1 MRWKKGDIEVM
12 NKNYF
17 NYLVTQNKKQLLVL
31 FLLGFAFVPVITM
44 INVDPY
50 NMDNPYSYGSSLS
63 GFILYSVL
71 LIGLTYIVPLFNYRF
86 IQYKRSCDTFL
97 SLPIKRE
104 TLCNT
109 VTVFSL
115 ALMYVPY
122 IINVIFGAIVL
133 IVKGYPFVIGSFI
146 AYLVISL
153 LLVSVLYFMN
163 TLIVLK
169 CNNSIDSVICMIGY
183 SLLPVVI
190 YLAFAE
196 FMDMYTF
203 GVNGFYNFDWPQSI
217 HTMIASTGF
226 FLYHAFSIATN
237 QAFNYCWCVF
247 YLALGLVFGAWS
259 AITFVKRNAESSE
272 QISDSQWMYRLL
284 IPLYA
289 FFTLTFFTVSA
300 GMSDTIITVI
310 VVFIIYSVAT
320 FIANRKV
327 ALSKWSIVAFIG
339 VVIITKLAGSVF
351 KHTLAPSIS
360 LNFPTSFDHMEVNI
374 YSHSDD
380 FSMNSEYLE
389 ITDSSDIALIQ
400 GLQKELV
407 EDYYND
413 VVYDNTN
420 SHLHIYYY
428 DSHNNERKSY
438 YYPLSNE
445 KSKVIYE
452 LALANNTTVYGVD
465 YSKPN
470 AGEFTVSKDQLDQL
484 LAIH

>member
-31 FLLGFAFVPVITM
+31 FLLGFTFVPVITM

-104 TLCNT
+104 TLFNT

-122 IINVIFGAIVL
+122 IINVILGAIVL

-339 VVIITKLAGSVF
+339 VVIIK
-351 KHTLAPSIS
+351 
-360 LNFPTSFDHMEVNI
+360 N
-374 YSHSDD
+374 
-380 FSMNSEYLE
+380 
-389 ITDSSDIALIQ
+389 
-400 GLQKELV
+400 
-407 EDYYND
+407 
-413 VVYDNTN
+413 
-420 SHLHIYYY
+420 
-428 DSHNNERKSY
+428 
-438 YYPLSNE
+438 
-445 KSKVIYE
+445 
-452 LALANNTTVYGVD
+452 
-465 YSKPN
+465 
-470 AGEFTVSKDQLDQL
+470 
-484 LAIH
+484 

>member
-104 TLCNT
+104 TLFNT

-122 IINVIFGAIVL
+122 IINVILGAIVL

-237 QAFNYCWCVF
+237 QAFNYCCV
-247 YLALGLVFGAWS
+247 
-259 AITFVKRNAESSE
+259 
-272 QISDSQWMYRLL
+272 
-284 IPLYA
+284 
-289 FFTLTFFTVSA
+289 
-300 GMSDTIITVI
+300 
-310 VVFIIYSVAT
+310 YS
-320 FIANRKV
+320 I
-327 ALSKWSIVAFIG
+327 W
-339 VVIITKLAGSVF
+339 
-351 KHTLAPSIS
+351 H
-360 LNFPTSFDHMEVNI
+360 
-374 YSHSDD
+374 
-380 FSMNSEYLE
+380 
-389 ITDSSDIALIQ
+389 
-400 GLQKELV
+400 
-407 EDYYND
+407 
-413 VVYDNTN
+413 
-420 SHLHIYYY
+420 
-428 DSHNNERKSY
+428 
-438 YYPLSNE
+438 
-445 KSKVIYE
+445 
-452 LALANNTTVYGVD
+452 
-465 YSKPN
+465 
-470 AGEFTVSKDQLDQL
+470 
-484 LAIH
+484 